1 MLVKKKNEL
10 EELRV
15 LFCLIEDVWEN
26 DDRIVRNR
34 KCPKRCTDLG
44 KG

>member
-1 MLVKKKNEL
+1 MGIIKGFLK
-10 EELRV
+10 
-15 LFCLIEDVWEN
+15 IEDVWEN

-44 KG
+44 KS